1 MQARLKM
8 LLSKSLIFKSTYI
21 KSTKIILNANASLKA
36 LGPSLK
42 KMSICLMGLKEI
54 QVFSNGD
61 AIYEVVAF

>member
-36 LGPSLK
+36 LRPSPK
-42 KMSICLMGLKEI
+42 KKSNM
-54 QVFSNGD
+54 SNGTKRNSG
-61 AIYEVVAF
+61 VL